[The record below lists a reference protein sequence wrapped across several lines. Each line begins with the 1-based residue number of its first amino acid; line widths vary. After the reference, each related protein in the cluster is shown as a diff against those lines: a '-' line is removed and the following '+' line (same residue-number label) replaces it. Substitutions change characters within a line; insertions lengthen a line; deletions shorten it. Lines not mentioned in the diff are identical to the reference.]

1 METLWFWLLAFML
14 STYVVLDGF
23 DFGAGV
29 LHLFVAREP
38 EERDEV
44 LRSVAPVWDGN
55 EVWLIAAGGI
65 LVMAFPALYA
75 TAFSGFYL
83 PLMMVL
89 WLLMGRALGIEIR
102 HQMEEDR
109 MWTAFWDVVF
119 AVSSTLLAIF
129 FGAAAGNLVRGVP
142 LRADGT
148 FFEPLWVDFRVGDET
163 GILDWYT
170 VLVAVTALAALTYHG
185 GLWLSLR
192 AHGAVRERSRRASL
206 ALVVPVMVLWA
217 VTIAASLW
225 VQPILRESL
234 TGDLWRPLMPLVPFA
249 AIILSSRFLRREQPG
264 KAMIA
269 SGAAL
274 YLMCLGVAAALHPYV
289 LPARNPEFALK
300 AAQVASPE
308 GSLAIALRW
317 WIPGMLLVASYT
329 YFVYARL
336 LSRRDEVG

>member
-1 METLWFWLLAFML
+1 
-14 STYVVLDGF
+14 
-23 DFGAGV
+23 
-29 LHLFVAREP
+29 
-38 EERDEV
+38 V
-44 LRSVAPVWDGN
+44 LRAIGPVWDGN
-55 EVWLIAAGGI
+55 EVWLLAAGGT
-65 LVMAFPALYA
+65 LYFSFPLLYA
-75 TAFSGFYL
+75 SSFSGFYL

-102 HQMEEDR
+102 HQIAEDP

-170 VLVAVTALAALTYHG
+170 VLVGVTALAALTYHG
-185 GLWLSLR
+185 GLWLCLR
-192 AHGAVRERSRRASL
+192 AQGAVRARSRRASL
-206 ALVVPVMVLWA
+206 ALVVPVLVLWA
-217 VTIAASLW
+217 VTIGASLW
-225 VQPILRESL
+225 VQPLLRQGL
-234 TGDLWRPLMPLVPFA
+234 TKQLWRPLMPVLPFA
-249 AIILSSRFLRREQPG
+249 AIILSSRFLAREQPG
-264 KAMIA
+264 KAMAA
-269 SGAAL
+269 SAASL

-289 LPARNPEFALK
+289 LPARNPDFALK
-300 AAQVASPE
+300 ASQVASAE
-308 GSLAIALRW
+308 GSMAIALRW
-317 WIPGMLLVASYT
+317 WIPGILLVSSYT